1 MEPTHL
7 LQDELAAQEAAAREF
22 QPRLDGPLVG
32 ERTPSTAISNEY
44 AKADPVYVEKTLALP
59 NLYSHYRPVQG
70 DGNCGWRAIG
80 FGYFETLI
88 HNGDRNQV
96 EAEVARI
103 TSLNQVLISTGYS
116 TFVFE
121 DMVEETVRLLKDIAA
136 RMMDPNAAMA
146 VLMDRFNDRECSNAL
161 IYHFRLLAGACLKS
175 YPAMYEPFIP
185 ADLGVAGYCSDVL
198 ERIDREIEHLGIIL
212 LVNMLLKPI
221 NLILEIA
228 YLDRSPGSQVNIYRF
243 PDGAETQ
250 EPAVGSVIY
259 LLYRPDH
266 YDLLYRP
273 TVNIQVNRV
282 ASFSHQPIESHARL
296 DAFSTVDFEPLN
308 IIPGFSYASTS
319 MSALESQGLSPT
331 MGGGNF
337 VAVGPSAWM
346 HPSTFTSTRPCGGT
360 DASAL
365 EASRCSWYSSRVS
378 CTRSERSG
386 YISIALQPGVFQARG
401 SNFTEPGFTTAMFK
415 NSHYNKAHYN
425 NPDFHPEEW
434 VPDDD
439 CGERSGSSGGQGPRK
454 LEISMSN
461 DY

>member
-1 MEPTHL
+1 
-7 LQDELAAQEAAAREF
+7 
-22 QPRLDGPLVG
+22 
-32 ERTPSTAISNEY
+32 
-44 AKADPVYVEKTLALP
+44 
-59 NLYSHYRPVQG
+59 
-70 DGNCGWRAIG
+70 
-80 FGYFETLI
+80 
-88 HNGDRNQV
+88 
-96 EAEVARI
+96 
-103 TSLNQVLISTGYS
+103 
-116 TFVFE
+116 
-121 DMVEETVRLLKDIAA
+121 MVEETVRLLKDIAA
-136 RMMDPNAAMA
+136 SMMNPNAAMA
-146 VLMDRFNDRECSNAL
+146 VLMERFNDRECSNAL

-319 MSALESQGLSPT
+319 MSSLESQGLSPT

-337 VAVGPSAWM
+337 VAVGPSASAWI
-346 HPSTFTSTRPCGGT
+346 HPSTFTSTVPSHPAPPRQPPAAPSAPAVEPTPLPSRPRAAPGT
-360 DASAL
+360 LAASHAPVPNAQVTYPL
-365 EASRCSWYSSRVS
+365 RFSQEYFKL
-378 CTRSERSG
+378 G
-386 YISIALQPGVFQARG
+386 G

-439 CGERSGSSGGQGPRK
+439 CGERSGSSGGTRSK
-454 LEISMSN
+454 KTRNKHE
-461 DY
+461 